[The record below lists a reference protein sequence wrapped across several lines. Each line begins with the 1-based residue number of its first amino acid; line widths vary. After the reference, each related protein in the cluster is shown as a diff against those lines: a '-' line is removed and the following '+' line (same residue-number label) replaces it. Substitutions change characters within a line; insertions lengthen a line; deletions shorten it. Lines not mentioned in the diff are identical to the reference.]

1 MDRAVQLASRFGQ
14 FKADTAGI
22 GYAAEAQYSNSTFG
36 TFRGEPNGFMTRVML
51 DPHIHGDEMMQPFKE
66 SALNWLALN

>member
-14 FKADTAGI
+14 FKADNAGI
-22 GYAAEAQYSNSTFG
+22 GYAAEAQYSHSTFG
-36 TFRGEPNGFMTRVML
+36 TFRSEPNGFMTQVML
-51 DPHIHGDEMMQPFKE
+51 DPHIHGDEMMLPFKE